1 MSAAAEPIYL
11 LRHGETLWNT
21 MRRIQGHK
29 DSPLTALGERQAA
42 AMGALLADLI
52 ADRVAVEI
60 VASPLGRAARTAAIV
75 ARGLGLDPGGIRF
88 DDRLMEMSWG
98 IYDGH
103 TRPEMAAKAPDF
115 FQRRAA
121 DHWGFVPPGGES
133 YAMTAARLRAWLAE
147 QSRQRPLVA
156 VTHGATAR
164 ILRGLYAG
172 LSPDE
177 IFAAD
182 EPQDAIFRL
191 QHGNVHRIET
201 GM

>member
-42 AMGALLADLI
+42 AMGALLVELI
-52 ADRVAVEI
+52 AERDTI
-60 VASPLGRAARTAAIV
+60 DIIASPLGRAAQTATIV
-75 ARGLGLDPGGIRF
+75 ARRLGLDPGGIRF

-98 IYDGH
+98 VYDGH
-103 TRPEMAAKAPDF
+103 TRPEIAAKEPDF
-115 FQRRAA
+115 FRRRAA
-121 DHWGFVPPGGES
+121 DHWRFVPPGGES

-147 QSRQRPLVA
+147 QIGHRPLIA
-156 VTHGATAR
+156 VTHGASAR

-191 QHGNVHRIET
+191 QHGNVQRIEA
-201 GM
+201 GI